1 MFKIEIAFNIITLNL
16 LANLIIR
23 IIRINIHNNLSHR
36 WTTIPFRMK
45 VYLLDTINYL
55 LRMPI
60 IIITKAIKRITIS
73 LVLIKN
79 TII

>member
-36 WTTIPFRMK
+36 WTTIQSRMK
-45 VYLLDTINYL
+45 VYLLDTIVREIILYL
-55 LRMPI
+55 NLIFI
-60 IIITKAIKRITIS
+60 IF
-73 LVLIKN
+73 
-79 TII
+79 